1 MNREQALYILCAF
14 QEWRR
19 YDGPIGE
26 GPIMPCPKEIG
37 QALDIAIDIMQ
48 GKEQAEKP
56 LYSFE
61 ILKAMKISDEITTAR
76 AKHLCQW
83 LNIETV
89 ADLACW
95 MKNEIIR
102 TRGLG
107 KRTFQELT
115 DVLTKYGLTW
125 GMYGCSGE
133 IWTHMGRVEKEKLNA

>member
-1 MNREQALYILCAF
+1 MNREQALDILCAF

-26 GPIMPCPKEIG
+26 GPIMPCPREIG

-48 GKEQAEKP
+48 GKEQTEKP

-61 ILKAMKISDEITTAR
+61 QLKAIPIINTDLSVRAYGVCLAAEIRT
-76 AKHLCQW
+76 
-83 LNIETV
+83 I

-95 MKNEIIR
+95 QKNDI
-102 TRGLG
+102 TRLRNVG

-115 DVLTKYGLTW
+115 DLLAKYGLSW
-125 GMYGCSGE
+125 GAF
-133 IWTHMGRVEKEKLNA
+133 EKRS

>member
-1 MNREQALYILCAF
+1 MNREQALDILCAF

-48 GKEQAEKP
+48 GKEQTGKP

-61 ILKAMKISDEITTAR
+61 HLKTMKVSDEITTVR
-76 AKHLCQW
+76 AKNICRW
-83 LNIETV
+83 LGIKTV

-95 MKNEIIR
+95 KKNEIIR

-115 DVLTKYGLTW
+115 AMLAKYGLTW
-125 GMYGCSGE
+125 GMFE
-133 IWTHMGRVEKEKLNA
+133 REKTIE